1 MCLFIYYQKCRI
13 FKGRLDSVEGNFVTR
28 LQNNFPDLSQDDICF
43 MMLIHLKMLTKA
55 LALIYGISEKLI
67 KQKLFVYKT
76 KVGINGE
83 KISLQTFID
92 AF

>member
-1 MCLFIYYQKCRI
+1 
-13 FKGRLDSVEGNFVTR
+13 
-28 LQNNFPDLSQDDICF
+28 